1 MGAERGKKGGLRQE
15 RRVGKGKGRT
25 GAQVGVRG
33 QGRAERREMGVEEGG
48 CGPGELRV
56 LRVGRSHRENGRGIL
71 GGFSLPDL
79 NEPYEDIVGGH
90 WGEESRGTGRVGR

>member
-1 MGAERGKKGGLRQE
+1 MG
-15 RRVGKGKGRT
+15 VG
-25 GAQVGVRG
+25 G

-48 CGPGELRV
+48 WGPGELGV
-56 LRVGRSHRENGRGIL
+56 LRVGTSNRENRRGVL